1 MIAQHRQGSVVA
13 YNCCCAQLLTI
24 MPSSPSRHVLLAI
37 DSLTGRGAEKV
48 VVNLGEALLQL
59 GHRVSIVIYEDIV
72 EFEVD
77 ARIRIHRLQPAVR
90 GRIRLLSRLTDN
102 ANVRQFKALLGRI
115 EAEQGRVDLILS
127 ALPRIDR
134 ILSRIKDKRIHHVIH
149 NALSL
154 QNGIRKNGWRKKLS
168 RIWHAKRM
176 YDGRQIIGV
185 SAGVGEDLQTFVKVR
200 PAALRTIYNP
210 FHFDRLLSLAA
221 EPFEPPVGA
230 EASDYILHIGA
241 FTLKQKRQ
249 DVLIEAFAASG
260 LSCNLV
266 LLGKGRDEAKIRD
279 IIRRCGVEDRVI
291 LAGFQANPYPWIRH
305 ARLLV
310 LSSDYEGFGNV
321 LVEAMVIGTP
331 VISTDC
337 PAGPGEILA
346 GAMSDSLVAVG
357 DVQALAQKMKAFHAH
372 PPRIDTQ
379 SLDRFAASTVADEYL
394 KLIS

>member
-1 MIAQHRQGSVVA
+1 
-13 YNCCCAQLLTI
+13 
-24 MPSSPSRHVLLAI
+24 MPVMQSNSPRHVLLAI

-72 EFEVD
+72 EFAVD
-77 ARIRIHRLQPAVR
+77 PRIRIHRLQPAAR
-90 GRIRLLSRLTDN
+90 GRFRLLSRLSVN
-102 ANVRQFKALLGRI
+102 ANVRLVKSVLARL

-154 QNGIRKNGWRKKLS
+154 QNGIRKNGWRKKMS

-185 SAGVGEDLQTFVKVR
+185 SAGVGEDLKVFVKVR

-210 FHFDRLLSLAA
+210 FHFDRLLSLAG
-221 EPFEPPVGA
+221 ESFVPPPGVQS
-230 EASDYILHIGA
+230 SDYILHIGA

-260 LSCNLV
+260 LTCRLV
-266 LLGKGRDEAKIRD
+266 LLGKGRDEAKIREFAK
-279 IIRRCGVEDRVI
+279 RCGVEDRVI
-291 LAGFQANPYPWIRH
+291 FAGFQANPYPWIRH

-321 LVEAMVIGTP
+321 LVEAMVLGTP
-331 VISTDC
+331 VLSTDC

-346 GAMSDSLVAVG
+346 GEMRDSLVPVG
-357 DVQALAQKMKAFHAH
+357 DVQALARKMKAFHAQ
-372 PPRIDTQ
+372 PPRIDTL
-379 SLDRFAASTVADEYL
+379 SLNRFAAATVANEYL
-394 KLIS
+394 KLIEQV

>member
-1 MIAQHRQGSVVA
+1 M
-13 YNCCCAQLLTI
+13 
-24 MPSSPSRHVLLAI
+24 SSNPSRHILLAI

-48 VVNLGEALLQL
+48 VVNLGEALIQL

-90 GRIRLLSRLTDN
+90 GRARLLSRLTDN
-102 ANVRQFKALLGRI
+102 ANVRLFKALLGRI
-115 EAEQGRVDLILS
+115 EAELGQVDLILS

-185 SAGVGEDLQTFVKVR
+185 SAGVGEDLKTFVKVR

-210 FHFDRLLSLAA
+210 FHFDRLLGLAA
-221 EPFEPPVGA
+221 APFTPPVA
-230 EASDYILHIGA
+230 DYILHVGA

-249 DVLIEAFAASG
+249 DVLIEAFAASE
-260 LSCNLV
+260 LQCHLV

-279 IIRRCGVEDRVI
+279 IAKRCGVEDRVI

-321 LVEAMVIGTP
+321 LVEAMVVGTP
-331 VISTDC
+331 VLSTDC

-346 GAMSDSLVAVG
+346 GAMHDALVPVG
-357 DVQALAQKMKAFHAH
+357 DVQALAKKMKIFHAQ
-372 PPRIDTQ
+372 PPRIDAQ
-379 SLDRFAASTVADEYL
+379 SLDRFAASTVANEYL
-394 KLIS
+394 KLIDQK

>member
-1 MIAQHRQGSVVA
+1 M
-13 YNCCCAQLLTI
+13 
-24 MPSSPSRHVLLAI
+24 SPAPIHHVLLAI

-77 ARIRIHRLQPAVR
+77 PRIRIHRLNPVAR
-90 GRIRLLSRLTDN
+90 GKVRLLSRLTDN
-102 ANVRQFKALLGRI
+102 ANVRQFKALLATI

-134 ILSRIKDKRIHHVIH
+134 ILSRIRDKRIHHVIH

-154 QNGIRKNGWRKKLS
+154 QNGIRKNGWRKKLA

-185 SAGVGEDLQTFVKVR
+185 SAGVGEDLKTWVKVR
-200 PAALRTIYNP
+200 PASLRTIYNP
-210 FHFDRLLSLAA
+210 FHFEHLLGLAA
-221 EPFEPPVGA
+221 EPFTPPAGVQA
-230 EASDYILHIGA
+230 DEYLLHIGA

-260 LSCNLV
+260 LQCKLV
-266 LLGKGRDEAKIRD
+266 LLGKGKDEAKIRD
-279 IIRRCGVEDRVI
+279 IIKRCGVEDRVI
-291 LAGFQANPYPWIRH
+291 LAGFQANPYPWIRN

-321 LVEAMVIGTP
+321 LVEAMVVGTP
-331 VISTDC
+331 VLSTDC

-346 GAMSDSLVAVG
+346 GAMSGSLVPPG
-357 DVQALAQKMKAFHAH
+357 DVQALAQKMKAFHAQ
-372 PPRIDTQ
+372 PPQIDVQ
-379 SLDRFAASTVADEYL
+379 SLNRFAAATVANEYL

>member
-1 MIAQHRQGSVVA
+1 
-13 YNCCCAQLLTI
+13 
-24 MPSSPSRHVLLAI
+24 MPSTPCRHVLLAI

-77 ARIRIHRLQPAVR
+77 PRIHIHRLNPVAR
-90 GRIRLLSRLTDN
+90 GRVRLLSRLTDN

-115 EAEQGRVDLILS
+115 EAAEGRVDLILS

-134 ILSRIKDKRIHHVIH
+134 ILSRIRDKRIHHVIH

-154 QNGIRKNGWRKKLS
+154 QNGIRKNGWRKKLA

-185 SAGVGEDLQTFVKVR
+185 SAGVGEDLQTYVKVR

-210 FHFDRLLSLAA
+210 FHFDRLLALAA
-221 EPFEPPVGA
+221 EPFEPSVAAPLGVPLN
-230 EASDYILHIGA
+230 DFILHIGA

-260 LSCNLV
+260 LQCKLV
-266 LLGKGRDEAKIRD
+266 LLGKGKDEAKIRD
-279 IIRRCGVEDRVI
+279 IAKRCGVEDRVI
-291 LAGFQANPYPWIRH
+291 LAGFQANPYPWIRN

-321 LVEAMVIGTP
+321 LVEAMVVGTP
-331 VISTDC
+331 VLSTDC

-346 GAMSDSLVAVG
+346 GAMSGSLVPVG
-357 DVQALAQKMKAFHAH
+357 DVQAMAQKMKDFHAQ
-372 PPRIDTQ
+372 PPHIDVQ
-379 SLDRFAASTVADEYL
+379 SLNRFAAETVANEYL
-394 KLIS
+394 KLIR